1 MHCPVTSIAS
11 SLADGAVGDRLFQ
24 KAGENSMD
32 RRLCLHTLTIV
43 TAGIWLP
50 SAAFAGKPH
59 RPPGPLSLPC
69 NERPVPSDRAIAPD
83 PLYAQAVA
91 IVMKNKK
98 ASISLV
104 QRHLKLGYS
113 RAAGLLH
120 SMEQAGLISTHH
132 VNGYRQILAT
142 ATQHRLLVD
151 SDDHS
156 GKWQT

>member
-1 MHCPVTSIAS
+1 
-11 SLADGAVGDRLFQ
+11 
-24 KAGENSMD
+24 MD

-43 TAGIWLP
+43 TAGTWLP
-50 SAAFAGKPH
+50 SAAFADKPH
-59 RPPGPLSLPC
+59 RPPVSSPLPS

-120 SMEQAGLISTHH
+120 SMEQAGLISNHH

-142 ATQHRLLVD
+142 ASQRRLQVD
-151 SDDHS
+151 SINLS

>member
-1 MHCPVTSIAS
+1 
-11 SLADGAVGDRLFQ
+11 
-24 KAGENSMD
+24 MD

-43 TAGIWLP
+43 TAGTWLS

-59 RPPGPLSLPC
+59 RPPVSLPLPS
-69 NERPVPSDRAIAPD
+69 NERPMPSDRAIAPD

-104 QRHLKLGYS
+104 QRHLRLGYN

-120 SMEQAGLISTHH
+120 SMEQAGLISNHH

-142 ATQHRLLVD
+142 ANQHRLQVYSSNL
-151 SDDHS
+151 S
-156 GKWQT
+156 GKRQT

>member
-1 MHCPVTSIAS
+1 
-11 SLADGAVGDRLFQ
+11 
-24 KAGENSMD
+24 MD
-32 RRLCLHTLTIV
+32 RRLCLQTLTIV
-43 TAGIWLP
+43 TAGTWLP
-50 SAAFAGKPH
+50 SAAIADMPH
-59 RPPGPLSLPC
+59 RPQVSLPLPS
-69 NERPVPSDRAIAPD
+69 NERPVPSDQAIAPD

-91 IVMKNKK
+91 IVMTNKK

-142 ATQHRLLVD
+142 ATQHRLQVD
-151 SDDHS
+151 SSNLS
-156 GKWQT
+156 GKRQT